1 MVTDADLV
9 QALTP
14 NVRALPYP
22 GRWLDAPYDKPV
34 AVIARD
40 HHFSEVRVDRRSG
53 AVTVVDLD
61 AEQLSPVAP
70 NLPALVQ
77 LADAYATAFA
87 ATRGA
92 DDDQLELVADQLREE
107 LLAIDSTLLDDED
120 GFWAVAAEDLEL
132 GLVGI
137 DEHQAVAIVTPALGP
152 LVFIAV
158 PPVQLQQLLAAEE
171 LNLIGYTEHLSFS
184 TWHDPVAEALRGRDG
199 SHGHQSVEV
208 LVTIDDGAVPAA
220 TDLAS
225 APALSLHVHL
235 GSEPAPIVITT
246 RPIEQITLPQPGPFL
261 ALANLIETRFRSV
274 DTPPE

>member
-1 MVTDADLV
+1 MVTDIDLAE
-9 QALTP
+9 ALTP
-14 NVRALPYP
+14 NVRSLPYP

-61 AEQLSPVAP
+61 AEQVSPLAP
-70 NLPALVQ
+70 TLPALVR
-77 LADAYATAFA
+77 LADAYATALA

-132 GLVGI
+132 GLVGA
-137 DEHQAVAIVTPALGP
+137 DEHAAIAMTTPALAP
-152 LVFIAV
+152 LVFIAAS
-158 PPVQLQQLLAAEE
+158 QARLNQLLMAEG
-171 LNLIGYTEHLSFS
+171 LNLIGYTEHLSFD
-184 TWHDPVAEALRGRDG
+184 TWQDPVAVTLRGRDG
-199 SHGHQSVEV
+199 AHGHRKVEV
-208 LVTIDDGAVPAA
+208 VVTIDDGDVPTS
-220 TDLAS
+220 TDLAN

-235 GSEPAPIVITT
+235 GSEPAPTLITNS
-246 RPIEQITLPQPGPFL
+246 PIEQVALPQQGQFL
-261 ALANLIETRFRSV
+261 ALANLIETRFRSAE
-274 DTPPE
+274 PPER